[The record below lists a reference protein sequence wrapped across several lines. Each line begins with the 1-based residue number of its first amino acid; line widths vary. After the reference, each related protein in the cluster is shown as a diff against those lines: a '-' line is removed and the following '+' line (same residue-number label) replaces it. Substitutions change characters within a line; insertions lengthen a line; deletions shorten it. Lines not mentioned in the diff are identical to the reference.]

1 MDATHLV
8 AILAVCRVI
17 VAAIGV
23 IGVVVVVIPERTA
36 KIGEPATIATA
47 VIIPAA
53 AITVPIRVAVVAPFA
68 ERDGCAAGA
77 VAVGDGSVPGPPPA
91 SGVGSTRPVSGCDGI
106 VAAGPSPGEGNL
118 PGPPPASGVGSTRS
132 VAGPCWATATLIAA
146 ELARAAI
153 ANIPMTG
160 LRLGG
165 LLLIE
170 CRARKGTFLVSLT
183 TERQRP
189 FAINVTRTKVKSPWA
204 RSRHRER

>member
-1 MDATHLV
+1 MLDTRDRDPLRPEHSSGQPRAICVTARGVLLDARFYCVLRISLVAHIDATCAPAIVRMDATHLV
-8 AILAVCRVI
+8 AILAVWRVI

-106 VAAGPSPGEGNL
+106 VAAGPSPGEGN
-118 PGPPPASGVGSTRS
+118 S
-132 VAGPCWATATLIAA
+132 
-146 ELARAAI
+146 AR
-153 ANIPMTG
+153 
-160 LRLGG
+160 
-165 LLLIE
+165 
-170 CRARKGTFLVSLT
+170 
-183 TERQRP
+183 
-189 FAINVTRTKVKSPWA
+189 
-204 RSRHRER
+204 